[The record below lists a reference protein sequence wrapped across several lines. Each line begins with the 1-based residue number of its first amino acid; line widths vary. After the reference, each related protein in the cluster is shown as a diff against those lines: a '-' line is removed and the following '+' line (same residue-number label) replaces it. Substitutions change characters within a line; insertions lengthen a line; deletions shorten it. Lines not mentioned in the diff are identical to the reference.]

1 MTAGLGAGVT
11 LGDVV
16 VYTGVDEDTVGAA
29 GGAQV
34 QVADT
39 EDVAA

>member
-1 MTAGLGAGVT
+1 MAAGLGAAVT

-16 VYTGVDEDTVGAA
+16 VYGGVAEDTVGAA

-34 QVADT
+34 QVADA
-39 EDVAA
+39 EGVVA